1 MAESTDLATL
11 LEQLRRLYEDD
22 LPFNRLLGLKVR
34 ALTAASAVTVFSMR
48 DELVGNPVQQTLH
61 GGVISAVLD
70 ATGGLLATAS
80 RFEQLAGRPLAE
92 VIGRIARVG
101 TIDLRVDYLRPGRG
115 VVFSASATVMRS
127 GRKVAVTRM
136 ELCNEADLLIA
147 VGTGTYLVG

>member
-1 MAESTDLATL
+1 MAESNDLEGL
-11 LEQLRRLYEDD
+11 FDRLRRLYEDD
-22 LPFNRLLGLKVR
+22 LPFNRLLGLKVH
-34 ALTAASAVTVFSMR
+34 ALTAASAATVFDMR
-48 DELVGNPVQQTLH
+48 DELVGNPVPQTLH
-61 GGVISAVLD
+61 GGVLPAVLD

-80 RFEQLAGRPLAE
+80 RIEQLAGRPLEE

-115 VVFSASATVMRS
+115 AVFSASAAVMRS

-136 ELCNEADLLIA
+136 ELCNEANLLIA